1 MGTVIKYL
9 SPALGPVPV
18 PPAAPAP
25 REPRVPSPYL
35 AGILQLVEA
44 ASTDHARIE
53 VWIEE
58 DTFPAAVD
66 GDFGLKEFVGG
77 LVLIDAAPAG
87 DHTLGARGEVAAP
100 LGQWDGLDVLIES
113 GL

>member
-1 MGTVIKYL
+1 M
-9 SPALGPVPV
+9 PA
-18 PPAAPAP
+18 AAPAP

-44 ASTDHARIE
+44 SSTDHARIE
-53 VWIEE
+53 VWVEE
-58 DTFPAAVD
+58 DAFPAAVD
-66 GDFGLKEFVGG
+66 GDLGLKELVGG
-77 LVLIDAAPAG
+77 PVLINQTPSSNHAP
-87 DHTLGARGEVAAP
+87 GARGEVTAG

>member
-1 MGTVIKYL
+1 M
-9 SPALGPVPV
+9 PA
-18 PPAAPAP
+18 AAPAP
-25 REPRVPSPYL
+25 RQPRVPSPYL

-44 ASTDHARIE
+44 ACTDHARIK
-53 VWIEE
+53 VWVEE

-77 LVLIDAAPAG
+77 HVLIDEPPAG
-87 DHTLGARGEVAAP
+87 DHTLGARGEVTAG
-100 LGQWDGLDVLIES
+100 LGQRDGLDIVIVN